1 MNGRGMSDD
10 ADSLLEAAEAL
21 RLCGRKVEL
30 WREGYPLWLVDG
42 VTLTDSDLL
51 ALAIRLGLMDSSGP
65 LQ

>member
-1 MNGRGMSDD
+1 MSDD

-21 RLCGRKVEL
+21 RLCGRKVKL
-30 WREGYPLWLVDG
+30 WSEGYPLWLVDG